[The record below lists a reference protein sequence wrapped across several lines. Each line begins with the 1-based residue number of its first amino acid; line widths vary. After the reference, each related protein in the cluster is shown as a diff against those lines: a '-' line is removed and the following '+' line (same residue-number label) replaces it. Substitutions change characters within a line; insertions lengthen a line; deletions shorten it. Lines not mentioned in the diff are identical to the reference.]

1 MTAIGCQ
8 NSDSFK
14 ITKYLLVLANIYIA
28 HLMHFLAVEILNN
41 ITSIR
46 LYQFVKV

>member
-28 HLMHFLAVEILNN
+28 RFTHFITVEISIN

-46 LYQFVKV
+46 LYQVVKV